1 MHFSTTG
8 CLSRVTDG
16 KTMQILYYYI
26 VFIQTIFKCT

>member
-8 CLSRVTDG
+8 CLSCVTDG

-26 VFIQTIFKCT
+26 VFTQTIFKCT